1 LRCFYERSG
10 ARLPSV
16 RALLLTSAE
25 DALIQVEP
33 MRISAFCLALA
44 VLALAG
50 SPGAEPAPS
59 ASNGASALSL
69 PVEQYQLK
77 NGLTVLL
84 SEDHRLPVVAVE
96 VRYLV
101 GSAYERPGRSGFAHL
116 FEHLMFQGS
125 EHYDNEYF
133 KPFEPI
139 GGAVNGTTTQ
149 DRTNFFE
156 RVPSNYLELALWM
169 ESDRMFHLLPALGQ
183 DKLDNQRDVVKNERR
198 QRYENPPYGMAWI
211 YLSETLFP
219 PGHPYHHSVVGSH
232 ADLTAAKLADVKDF
246 FHQYYVPANA
256 VLTIAGDFTRGDAKK
271 LVDEYFGNAPG
282 GQRATT
288 PSAPT
293 PVLDKI
299 VHVTKTD
306 EVKLPRI
313 YLAWITPPLFQPG
326 DAELDLLSSILTN
339 GKTSRLYKPLVY
351 EQKVAKDVSAF
362 QASMRLSSFYVVQA
376 TAAPGKSLKQLE
388 TALLKELE
396 KALATPPTS
405 DEMKRAQNG
414 YKKDFYERIESV
426 TSRASLLSTY
436 YHFTGK
442 ADYLNDDLG
451 RYIRATPESVHAT
464 AKKYL
469 DLAHYA
475 RIDIVPGAKAG
486 GEP

>member
-1 LRCFYERSG
+1 VPALNLLNMRF
-10 ARLPSV
+10 PS
-16 RALLLTSAE
+16 
-25 DALIQVEP
+25 
-33 MRISAFCLALA
+33 LALA
-44 VLALAG
+44 LALVTLAG
-50 SPGAEPAPS
+50 TPS
-59 ASNGASALSL
+59 AAPPPPSAGAGKAVSL
-69 PVEQYQLK
+69 PVEQYQLA

-96 VRYLV
+96 IRYLV
-101 GSAYERPGRSGFAHL
+101 GSAYERKGRSGFAHL

-139 GGAVNGTTTQ
+139 GGSVNGTTTQ

-169 ESDRMFHLLPALGQ
+169 ESDRMFHLLPVLGQ

-219 PGHPYHHSVVGSH
+219 EGHPYHHSVIGSH
-232 ADLTAAKLADVKDF
+232 ADLTAASLGDVKAF
-246 FHQYYVPANA
+246 FHEYYVPANA
-256 VLTIAGDFTRGDAKK
+256 VLTIAGDFKPADAKH
-271 LVDEYFGNAPG
+271 LADEYFGSAPG
-282 GQRATT
+282 GQRAPEPVAP
-288 PSAPT
+288 PSAIGQ
-293 PVLDKI
+293 I

-306 EVKLPRI
+306 DVKLPRI
-313 YLAWITPPLFQPG
+313 YLAWVTPSLFQPG

-351 EQKVAKDVSAF
+351 EQKVAKDVEAF
-362 QASMRLSSFYVVQA
+362 QASMRLSSFYVIQA

-388 TALLKELE
+388 TALLRELE
-396 KALATPPTS
+396 RSLATPPS
-405 DEMKRAQNG
+405 DDEMERAKNG
-414 YKKDFYERIESV
+414 YKKDFYERVESV
-426 TSRASLLSTY
+426 VSRASTLSTY
-436 YHFTGK
+436 YHLTGS
-442 ADYLNDDLG
+442 ADYMAKDLA
-451 RYIRATPESVHAT
+451 RYTEATPSGVHAA

-475 RIDIVPGAKAG
+475 RVDIVPGPKAG
-486 GEP
+486 GQP